1 MKKVKILVIG
11 RHPDILQTVLRL
23 INKNEA
29 WEGMGTGNDTEAI
42 ELFQKHNF
50 DIVLIGGGVES
61 ESELHFRSVFT
72 QHNPN
77 IKIVQHF
84 GGGSGLLLGE
94 IQAAL
99 DNSPLSNIH
108 VLDQINK

>member
-1 MKKVKILVIG
+1 MKKVQILVIG
-11 RHPDILQTVLRL
+11 RHPEILQTVLRL

-29 WEGMGTGNDTEAI
+29 WEGIGTGDDIEAI
-42 ELFQKHNF
+42 EFFQRQDF
-50 DIVLIGGGVES
+50 DIVLIGGGVER
-61 ESELHFRSVFT
+61 ESEAHFRAIFT
-72 QHNPN
+72 QHKPT

-99 DNSPLSNIH
+99 DNIPLSRFT
-108 VLDQINK
+108 V